1 MKRLLAYSHDTYG
14 LGNIRRMLGVCNHLV
29 EAIPDLS
36 ILLISGSPMVHSFRI
51 KNGIDYIKL
60 PCLSRTSAEGY
71 AAKSIGIDLE
81 ETVQMRSNLILH
93 TANSFKPDV
102 ILVDKKPY
110 GVEHELRET
119 LDYVHAN
126 LPDTKLALLLRDV
139 LDSAEATTAVWRKN
153 HYYEA
158 VRKFYDLVLVAG
170 LQGVFDLSKEYRFPC
185 AAQAKVR
192 FCGYLG
198 QDEKPRRRAELRR
211 ELNPQT
217 DKLVLVTVGGGED
230 GFDLLKNYLTALSPR
245 GDAQGFDSVI
255 VCGPEMAPQRRA
267 EIIALAARR
276 AHVQVREFVSD
287 MVGHMD
293 AADVVVSMGGYNT
306 VCELLSLHKHAVI
319 VPRAKP
325 VEEQWIRAQRMANLG
340 LFRVIHPDCVTPA
353 NLRAAVDELIR
364 RHDEQPMPPS
374 LDLDGLPKIAGHI
387 AGLLSQV
394 SEEIRRPRLAGQ
406 RYIA

>member
-29 EAIPDLS
+29 DAIPDLS
-36 ILLISGSPMVHSFRI
+36 ILLISGSPMVQSFRI
-51 KNGIDYIKL
+51 KSGIDYIKL
-60 PCLSRTSAEGY
+60 PCLSRTKAEGY
-71 AAKSIGIDLE
+71 AAKSIGIDLD
-81 ETVQMRSNLILH
+81 ETVEMRSNLILY

-102 ILVDKKPY
+102 VLVDKKPY

-119 LDYVHAN
+119 LNYLHTN

-158 VRKFYDLVLVAG
+158 VRKFYDLVLVVG
-170 LQGVFDLSKEYRFPC
+170 LQGVFDLSKEYHFPC
-185 AAQAKVR
+185 VTKDKVR
-192 FCGYLG
+192 FCGYIG
-198 QDEKPRRRAELRR
+198 QDDKPQHRTQLRR
-211 ELNPQT
+211 ELNLQT
-217 DKLVLVTVGGGED
+217 EKLALVTVGGGED
-230 GFDLLKNYLTALSPR
+230 GFDLLKNYLAGLSPR
-245 GDAQGFDSVI
+245 GSAQPFDSLI

-267 EIIALAARR
+267 EISKIAASR
-276 AHVQVREFVSD
+276 AHVQVREFVDD
-287 MVGHMD
+287 MLGYMD

-340 LFRVIHPDCVTPA
+340 LFRVIHPDYVTPA
-353 NLRAAVDELIR
+353 NLRGVVDELICR
-364 RHDEQPMPPS
+364 NADQPALPS
-374 LDLDGLPKIAGHI
+374 LDLDALPKIAGHI
-387 AGLLSQV
+387 ADLLSEG
-394 SEEIRRPRLAGQ
+394 SEAGQQPYQLRQ